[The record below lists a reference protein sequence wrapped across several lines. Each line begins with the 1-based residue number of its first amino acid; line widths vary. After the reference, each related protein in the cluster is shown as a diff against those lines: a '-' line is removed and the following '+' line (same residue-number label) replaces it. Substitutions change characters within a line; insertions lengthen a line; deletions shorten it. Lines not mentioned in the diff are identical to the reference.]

1 MGNTNTDKS
10 SINDIVL
17 VGGSTR
23 IPKDRLSNEKSDKMV
38 ITAEKLKAE
47 NMKQM
52 KFLVEPKNPA
62 GLSKLAE
69 SLAKSDPL
77 MPMLI
82 VLMKDT
88 AARTI
93 GRVCEL
99 ISEAAI
105 NPAPLQPLLEALV
118 SGLASEPRVAFNVC
132 WAFISLAD
140 TAYEQAD

>member
-1 MGNTNTDKS
+1 
-10 SINDIVL
+10 
-17 VGGSTR
+17 
-23 IPKDRLSNEKSDKMV
+23 MV

-52 KFLVEPKNPA
+52 KFPVEPKNPA

-99 ISEAAI
+99 ISEATI

>member
-1 MGNTNTDKS
+1 M
-10 SINDIVL
+10 
-17 VGGSTR
+17 
-23 IPKDRLSNEKSDKMV
+23 
-38 ITAEKLKAE
+38 
-47 NMKQM
+47 
-52 KFLVEPKNPA
+52 EPKNPA